1 MSRPQLNEDAIQ
13 ALMGDIHRLY
23 SSSYYRD
30 LKTKGIELT
39 QAQWRILSLL
49 ALHDG
54 RTQSELAEV
63 MLMEK
68 APFGVVLDKL
78 EAKQMIERRP
88 DTRDRRA
95 KRIYITDRVEPLIPI
110 MRGVSKNITETAMQT
125 LSDEDQQQ
133 LTRILKVMRCNLN
146 NLRQQR
152 NQ

>member
-1 MSRPQLNEDAIQ
+1 
-13 ALMGDIHRLY
+13 MGDIHRLY

-39 QAQWRILSLL
+39 QVQWRILSLL

-54 RTQSELAEV
+54 RTQSELAEI

-125 LSDEDQQQ
+125 LSEEDQQQ

>member
-95 KRIYITDRVEPLIPI
+95 KRIYITDKVEPLIPI
-110 MRGVSKNITETAMQT
+110 MRGVSNNITETAMQT

-146 NLRQQR
+146 NLRQQ
-152 NQ
+152 

>member
-54 RTQSELAEV
+54 RTQSELAEI

-125 LSDEDQQQ
+125 LSEEDQQQ

>member
-1 MSRPQLNEDAIQ
+1 
-13 ALMGDIHRLY
+13 MGDIHRLY

-54 RTQSELAEV
+54 RTQSELAEI

-95 KRIYITDRVEPLIPI
+95 KRIYITDKVEPLIPI

>member
-1 MSRPQLNEDAIQ
+1 
-13 ALMGDIHRLY
+13 MGDIHRLY

-54 RTQSELAEV
+54 RTQSELAEI

-125 LSDEDQQQ
+125 LSEEDQQQ